1 MGPSI
6 ELKKEDTLSK
16 RALDL
21 GLATF
26 LSWARM
32 LCGMRLKLV
41 LLLQTLGDCSFNIY
55 MYAYTIQNHYSLIS
69 LPS

>member
-6 ELKKEDTLSK
+6 ELKREDTLSK

-41 LLLQTLGDCSFNIY
+41 LLLGTDNYSFS
-55 MYAYTIQNHYSLIS
+55 T
-69 LPS
+69 